1 MPVLQSL
8 LAGLWLLAAT
18 ALAGLAALLLA
29 RRPLPMAPL
38 VVHLLA
44 IGLCLLVFLS
54 LNMEGWPDL
63 KGRTLKFGLGLLAA
77 WLAVALAAFAQ
88 PGRKLP
94 LAEAFATAGSWLYA
108 GFFIGVGAASLRH
121 FTPLVPPLA
130 WGAVLF
136 GMSLLLVPALAR
148 PLPSAGRWV
157 AALLA
162 IILLLA
168 AGYHARM
175 G

>member
-1 MPVLQSL
+1 MPDLQSL
-8 LAGLWLLAAT
+8 MAGLWLLAVA
-18 ALAGLAALLLA
+18 ALAGLALLLLA
-29 RRPLPMAPL
+29 RRPLPGAPL

-44 IGLCLLVFLS
+44 IGLCLFVLLA
-54 LNMEGWPDL
+54 LKLDGWPDL
-63 KGRTLKFGLGLLAA
+63 KGRVLKGSLGLLVA
-77 WLAVALAAFAQ
+77 WLAVTLAAFAR
-88 PGRKLP
+88 PGREAP
-94 LAEAFATAGSWLYA
+94 LAEAFATAGARLYA

-121 FTPLVPPLA
+121 YTPLVPPLA

-136 GMSLLLVPALAR
+136 GLSLLLVPALAR
-148 PLPSAGRWV
+148 PLPSTGRRV

>member
-1 MPVLQSL
+1 M
-8 LAGLWLLAAT
+8 T
-18 ALAGLAALLLA
+18 AYTAPTRDMQFVIDELAGLAEVA
-29 RRPLPMAPL
+29 
-38 VVHLLA
+38 
-44 IGLCLLVFLS
+44 
-54 LNMEGWPDL
+54 
-63 KGRTLKFGLGLLAA
+63 
-77 WLAVALAAFAQ
+77 ALAAFAQ

-148 PLPSAGRWV
+148 SLPDRGPSAGRRV

>member
-8 LAGLWLLAAT
+8 LASLWLLAAA

-38 VVHLLA
+38 LVHLLA
-44 IGLCLLVFLS
+44 IGLCLVVLLS
-54 LNMEGWPDL
+54 LKLDGWPDL
-63 KGRTLKFGLGLLAA
+63 KGRVLKGSLGLLAA
-77 WLAVALAAFAQ
+77 WLAVALAAFAR
-88 PGRKLP
+88 PGRQAP

-108 GFFIGVGAASLRH
+108 GFFLAVGVASLRH
-121 FTPLVPPLA
+121 YTPLVPPLA

-136 GMSLLLVPALAR
+136 GLSLLLVPALAR
-148 PLPSAGRWV
+148 PLPSAGRRV